1 MRWDGP
7 AVARFA
13 REAGFWGIGLTG
25 AVAVALLTSG
35 GDDLFTFPMGP
46 GAPSMVGL
54 FGIPVPAD
62 TPDDTIG
69 WLLNPQHNA
78 LEAYER
84 WRDALDSFDWSPA
97 RRDPGWAQAV
107 QDAAG
112 AVLLADRPIT
122 ANSVI
127 QGDSEPQNVPAWLD
141 EARRLIQDVHV
152 ASGEIRR
159 LLREGS

>member
-7 AVARFA
+7 AIARFA
-13 REAGFWGIGLTG
+13 REAGFHGTGLTG
-25 AVAVALLTSG
+25 AVTVALLTSE
-35 GDDLFTFPMGP
+35 GDDLYTFPGY
-46 GAPSMVGL
+46 PSHVVYVGL
-54 FGIPVPAD
+54 FGIPVPPDAAD
-62 TPDDTIG
+62 ETVG

-78 LEAYER
+78 MEAYAL
-84 WRDALDSFDWSPA
+84 WRNAGDTFDWSPA
-97 RRDPGWAQAV
+97 HRSPRWVAAL
-107 QDAAG
+107 QDAVG
-112 AVLLADRPIT
+112 AVLLVDRPLT
-122 ANSVI
+122 AERVI